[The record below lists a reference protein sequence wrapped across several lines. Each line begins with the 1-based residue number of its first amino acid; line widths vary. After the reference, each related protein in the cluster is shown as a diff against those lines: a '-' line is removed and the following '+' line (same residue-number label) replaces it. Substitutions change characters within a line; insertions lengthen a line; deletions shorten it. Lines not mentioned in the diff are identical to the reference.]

1 MSSWT
6 DGYVS
11 EIDYTHGFYRELT
24 PSFLAFCMLLKGL
37 RPPTLGTG
45 FAYCELGFGQGFSSN
60 LIAAA
65 NPWGDFWA
73 TDFNPAHAAG
83 AQQLAQAA
91 GTPNVRFFD
100 KSFGELLETDTPA
113 FDLIALHGIY
123 SWISPENR
131 ATIRDFIRRRLAFGG
146 VVYISYNCL
155 PGWSPAMPLRQ
166 LMIEHAAGS
175 TEPMATRI
183 DKAIEFAGRIQGL
196 NAGYFANNPGIA
208 PRLERLKG
216 MSRNYLAHEYFNRD
230 WQPQYFA
237 EVAREMTEAKLVFA
251 ASANPADHVDA
262 VNLTTEQQ
270 EVLTGVADPMFRE
283 TVRDYFLNQQFRK
296 DVFVKGAVRLAPQ
309 EQTEL
314 LLATRFVL
322 TAPREDIPLKATFAR
337 GEVTLQEA
345 TYAPVLDALAKG
357 TATLGQLLAM
367 DGVREV
373 GLPRLV
379 QAVTV
384 LSAMG
389 HAAPCLP
396 AEGEEERAVRAR
408 AFNDAVIDRARF
420 SDQLAY
426 LASPVT
432 GGGVP
437 VGRFEQLFL
446 AAMRKGQ
453 DPAKAVWD
461 VLTPQGQRLLK
472 DGKVIEDA
480 EANVAEL
487 RTRAEVFRTKS
498 VLVLKQLG
506 IR

>member
-11 EIDYTHGFYRELT
+11 EINYTHGFYRELT
-24 PSFLAFCMLLKGL
+24 PSFLAFCMMLKGL
-37 RPPTLGTG
+37 RTPPLGPT
-45 FAYCELGFGQGFSSN
+45 FAYCELGCGQGFSTN

-65 NPWGDFWA
+65 NPRGDFWA

-83 AQQLAQAA
+83 AQHLAQAA

-100 KSFGELLETDTPA
+100 KSFAELLETDTPA

-131 ATIRDFIRRRLAFGG
+131 ATIREFIRRRLKFGG
-146 VVYISYNCL
+146 VVYASYNCL
-155 PGWSPAMPLRQ
+155 PGWSPVMPLRQ

-175 TEPMATRI
+175 TEPMAARI
-183 DKAIEFAGRIQGL
+183 DKAIEFAGRLQGL
-196 NAGYFANNPGIA
+196 KAGYFDKNPGVA
-208 PRLERLKG
+208 PRLEGLRG

-237 EVAREMTEAKLVFA
+237 EVAREMAEAKLGFA

-262 VNLTTEQQ
+262 VNLSAEQQ
-270 EVLTGVADPMFRE
+270 EVLAGVADPLFRE

-314 LLATRFVL
+314 LLATRFAL
-322 TAPREDIPLKATFAR
+322 TVPREDVPLKATFAR
-337 GEVTLQEA
+337 GEVALQEA
-345 TYAPVLDALAKG
+345 TYVPVLDALAKG
-357 TATLGQLLAM
+357 PATLGQLLAT
-367 DGVREV
+367 DAVREV

-384 LSAMG
+384 LTATG

-396 AEGEEERAVRAR
+396 VDGEDERAVRVR

-420 SDQLAY
+420 SDQLAA

-432 GGGVP
+432 GGGVA
-437 VGRFEQLFL
+437 VGRIEQLFL

-453 DPAKAVWD
+453 NPAQAVWD
-461 VLTPQGQRLLK
+461 VLAAQGQRLVN
-472 DGKVIEDA
+472 DGKPIEDA
-480 EANVAEL
+480 EANLAEL
-487 RTRAEVFRTKS
+487 RARAETFRTKM
-498 VLVLKQLG
+498 VPVLKQLG